1 MCHRTN
7 DRRQQLYT
15 NRICARKGRKMPTQV
30 MNDSMNSAA
39 NANEII
45 VKTAYNGE
53 KMITYINEGIT
64 FDDLCNEIRGMCR
77 FSPDQVR
84 LIIACD
90 TFVVFPT

>member
-1 MCHRTN
+1 
-7 DRRQQLYT
+7 
-15 NRICARKGRKMPTQV
+15 MPTQV

-45 VKTAYNGE
+45 VKTAYNGQ

-64 FDDLCNEIRGMCR
+64 FDDLCSEIRGMCR

-84 LIIACD
+84 IIILLSFHYYYLILNA
-90 TFVVFPT
+90 F

>member
-1 MCHRTN
+1 
-7 DRRQQLYT
+7 
-15 NRICARKGRKMPTQV
+15 MPTQV

-84 LIIACD
+84 SIIACE
-90 TFVVFPT
+90 TCCFPYLT